1 MKRIINKD
9 KSLCLEVLKTNQKK
23 PINKLFGSEIPKPKI
38 ITIYL
43 LKMPGS
49 AVAQT
54 CNLSTQETESGHCS
68 KLLAVL
74 GDTVFQV
81 SLA

>member
-9 KSLCLEVLKTNQKK
+9 KSLFGGSQNQPKK

-43 LKMPGS
+43 LKMPDS